1 MMVYWRRGRAV
12 VWDVRL
18 YFRDRLALRAW
29 LKQGRTGLTPHLA
42 KQQTV
47 LEYGQ
52 RFGLKILIET
62 GTYHGYMV
70 RATQAHFEKLYSI
83 ELDPTLAA
91 RAKGAFARQ
100 PHIQILQGD
109 SAQQLPGILAQL
121 QQPGLFWLDAHYSGG
136 ITAQGPLDTPIQ
148 QELELI
154 LRHPVAGH
162 VILIDD
168 AREFVGQHDYPTVEQ
183 LQQLVGRRQPAARM
197 DVRED
202 IIRITSLTGRS

>member
-1 MMVYWRRGRAV
+1 VGRACLF
-12 VWDVRL
+12 WTAAGAA
-18 YFRDRLALRAW
+18 RLAEA
-29 LKQGRTGLTPHLA
+29 GRTGLTPQLA

-62 GTYHGYMV
+62 GTYHGYRV
-70 RATQAHFEKLYSI
+70 KAARLHFEKIYSI

-91 RAKGAFARQ
+91 SAKRAFARQ

-109 SAQQLPGILAQL
+109 SAQQMPGILAQL
-121 QQPGLFWLDAHYSGG
+121 QQPGLFWLDAQYSGG
-136 ITAQGPLDTPIQ
+136 ITAHGPLETPIQ

-154 LRHPVAGH
+154 LRRPVAGH

-168 AREFVGQHDYPTVEQ
+168 AREFVGQHDYPTLEQ
-183 LQQLVGRRQPAARM
+183 IQQLVGR
-197 DVRED
+197 
-202 IIRITSLTGRS
+202 